1 MRALLWLVLAAAGV
15 WGGYWWVGSASVEAG
30 VTAWFEQQAQAGRVA
45 QNDGVVVRGFPNRFD
60 LTVEGMSLSDP
71 ATGLGWQAPFV
82 QVFSMS
88 WKPWHLI
95 AALSPGQVIVLP
107 DQSLTIDGL
116 GMKGSLQLHPNAG
129 LGLYESRV
137 EATDVSVA
145 SDRGWRVA
153 AARIFGSTLEMGRTA
168 HRLGLSVQGLTP
180 DATFLARLTD
190 SDLPGV
196 IETLHLD
203 ATAQFTAPLDRLAQ
217 QTQPRL
223 TEVTLAD
230 ARLIWGAMQITATGG
245 LKAGPDGLAAGEIAV
260 KVVGWRRLPGVIG
273 ALGVIN
279 PQMEPSMTR
288 ALEVMAQAG
297 ADPQVLQFVLTCAD
311 GQMSLGPFP
320 LGPAPR
326 LN

>member
-15 WGGYWWVGSASVEAG
+15 WGSYWWVGSASVENG
-30 VTAWFEQQAQAGRVA
+30 VNAWFADPGQSGLVA
-45 QNDGVVVRGFPNRFD
+45 QNTSVTVSGFPNRFD
-60 LTVEGMSLSDP
+60 LTVEGLDLADP
-71 ATGLGWQAPFV
+71 ASGLGWKAPFV
-82 QVFSMS
+82 QVFSMT

-95 AALSPGQVIVLP
+95 AAFAPGQQIVFT
-107 DQSLTIDGL
+107 DQVVTLDGT
-116 GMKGSLQLHPNAG
+116 GMKASVQLHPSSQ
-129 LGLYESRV
+129 LGLSETRG
-137 EATDVSVA
+137 EA
-145 SDRGWRVA
+145 SDLTLASDLGWRMTVA
-153 AARIFGSTLEMGRTA
+153 RVFASTLEVGPVA

-180 DATFLARLTD
+180 DADFLAALAG

-203 ATAQFTAPLDRLAQ
+203 ATAQFTAPLDRLAP

-223 TEVTLAD
+223 TELALAD
-230 ARLIWGAMQITATGG
+230 LRLIWGALKITATGG
-245 LKAGPDGLAAGEIAV
+245 LRAGPDGLAEGEIAI
-260 KVVGWRRLPGVIG
+260 KVAGWRRLPAVVAAFGV
-273 ALGVIN
+273 VN
-279 PQMEPSMTR
+279 EQMEPSIER

-297 ADPQVLQFVLTCAD
+297 SDPEVLELVLRCAD

>member
-1 MRALLWLVLAAAGV
+1 MRALLWLVLAAAGL
-15 WGGYWWVGSASVEAG
+15 WGGYWWVGSTSVEAG
-30 VTAWFEQQAQAGRVA
+30 VTAWFDRQAQAGRVA
-45 QNDGVVVRGFPNRFD
+45 QNEGVVVRGFPNRFD
-60 LTVEGMSLSDP
+60 LTVKGLNLSDP

-95 AALSPGQVIVLP
+95 AALSSGQVIVMR
-107 DQSLTIDGL
+107 DQSVTVDGV
-116 GMKGSLQLHPNAG
+116 GMKGSLQLHPNGG
-129 LGLYESRV
+129 LGLYESRI
-137 EATDVSVA
+137 EAADVSVA
-145 SDRGWRVA
+145 SDLGWRVG
-153 AARIFGSTLEMGRTA
+153 AARIFGSTLEVGTAA
-168 HRLGLSVQGLTP
+168 HRLGLSVLELTP
-180 DATFLARLTD
+180 DAAFLAAVKG

-196 IETLHLD
+196 INRLHLD

-223 TEVTLAD
+223 TELTLAD
-230 ARLIWGAMQITATGG
+230 ARLIWGALQITATGG
-245 LKAGPDGLAAGEIAV
+245 LKAGPDGLAEGEIAV
-260 KVVGWRRLPGVIG
+260 KVAGWRRLPGVIA
-273 ALGVIN
+273 ALGVVN

-288 ALEVMAQAG
+288 ALDVMAQAG
-297 ADPQVLQFVLTCAD
+297 ADPEVLQFVLTCAK